1 MTAEAVQQEKQ
12 NIPWWVV
19 LLQGIAAVILGIFL
33 LAKPGMTM
41 VVVVQLIGIYWFVS
55 GIFQI
60 VAIFIDHTQWG
71 WKLFSGILGIIA
83 GMIIINHPLWS
94 PIMLTSV
101 LVIVLAIEGLIIG
114 IINLIQAF
122 KGGGWGVGI
131 LGALSILFGLVLL
144 ANVLLAT
151 FSVPWVLGVLGIVGG
166 IIAIIYSF
174 KLK

>member
-1 MTAEAVQQEKQ
+1 MTAEAVQQENQ

-19 LLQGIAAVILGIFL
+19 LLQGIAAVILGLFL

-41 VVVVQLIGIYWFVS
+41 VVVVQLIGIYWFVA

-83 GMIIINHPLWS
+83 GMIIIEHPLWS
-94 PIMLTSV
+94 PILLTSV
-101 LVIVLAIEGLIIG
+101 LIIVLGIEGLIIG

-166 IIAIIYSF
+166 VIAIIYSF
-174 KLK
+174 RLK

>member
-41 VVVVQLIGIYWFVS
+41 VVVVQLIGIYWFVA

-71 WKLFSGILGIIA
+71 WKLFSGVLGIIA

-101 LVIVLAIEGLIIG
+101 LVIVLGIEGLIIG

>member
-1 MTAEAVQQEKQ
+1 MTAEVVQQEKQ

-19 LLQGIAAVILGIFL
+19 LLQGIAAVILGLFL

-41 VVVVQLIGIYWFVS
+41 VVVVQLIGIYWFVA

-60 VAIFIDHTQWG
+60 VAIFIDHNQWG

-83 GMIIINHPLWS
+83 GLIIIKHPLWS

-101 LVIVLAIEGLIIG
+101 LVIVLGIEGLIIG

-144 ANVLLAT
+144 ANVMLAT
-151 FSVPWVLGVLGIVGG
+151 FFSPLGPGCSWYCWRCHCHNILVQ
-166 IIAIIYSF
+166 A
-174 KLK
+174 

>member
-101 LVIVLAIEGLIIG
+101 LVIVLGIEGLIIG

>member
-1 MTAEAVQQEKQ
+1 MSAEVVQQEKQ

-19 LLQGIAAVILGIFL
+19 LLQGIAAVILGVL
-33 LAKPGMTM
+33 LLTKPGMTM
-41 VVVVQLIGIYWFVS
+41 VVVVQLIGIYWFVA

-83 GMIIINHPLWS
+83 GMIIIKHPLWS

-101 LVIVLAIEGLIIG
+101 LIIVLGIEGLIIG
-114 IINLIQAF
+114 VINLIQAF

-131 LGALSILFGLVLL
+131 LGALSILIGLVLL
-144 ANVLLAT
+144 ANVLLAA

-174 KLK
+174 RLR

>member
-1 MTAEAVQQEKQ
+1 MTAEAVQQEKH

-19 LLQGIAAVILGIFL
+19 LLQGIAAVILGLLL
-33 LAKPGMTM
+33 LAKPGMTI

-55 GIFQI
+55 GLFQI

-83 GMIIINHPLWS
+83 GMIIIKHPLWS

-101 LVIVLAIEGLIIG
+101 LIIVLGIEGLIIG
-114 IINLIQAF
+114 VINLIQAF

-144 ANVLLAT
+144 ANVLLAA
-151 FSVPWVLGVLGIVGG
+151 FSVPWFLGVLGIVGG

-174 KLK
+174 RLK

>member
-1 MTAEAVQQEKQ
+1 MTAEAVQQEKH

-19 LLQGIAAVILGIFL
+19 LLQGIAAVILGLLL

-55 GIFQI
+55 GLFQI

-83 GMIIINHPLWS
+83 GMIIIKHPLWS

-101 LVIVLAIEGLIIG
+101 LIIVLGIEGLIIG
-114 IINLIQAF
+114 VINLIQAF

-144 ANVLLAT
+144 ANVLLAA
-151 FSVPWVLGVLGIVGG
+151 FSVPWFLGVLGIVGG
-166 IIAIIYSF
+166 IIAIFYSF
-174 KLK
+174 RLK

>member
-1 MTAEAVQQEKQ
+1 MTAEAVQQEER

-19 LLQGIAAVILGIFL
+19 LLQGIAAVILGLFL

-83 GMIIINHPLWS
+83 GMIIIQHPLWS
-94 PIMLTSV
+94 PILLTSV
-101 LVIVLAIEGLIIG
+101 LVIILGIEGIIIG

-131 LGALSILFGLVLL
+131 LGALSILFGIVLL
-144 ANVLLAT
+144 ANVMLAT

-166 IIAIIYSF
+166 IVAIIYSF
-174 KLK
+174 RLR

>member
-1 MTAEAVQQEKQ
+1 MTAEAVQQEKH

-19 LLQGIAAVILGIFL
+19 LLQGIAAVILGLLL

-55 GIFQI
+55 GLFQI

-71 WKLFSGILGIIA
+71 WKSFSGILGIIA
-83 GMIIINHPLWS
+83 GMIIIKHPLWS

-101 LVIVLAIEGLIIG
+101 LIIVLGIEGLIIG
-114 IINLIQAF
+114 VINLIQAF

-144 ANVLLAT
+144 ANVLLAA
-151 FSVPWVLGVLGIVGG
+151 FSVPWFLGVLGIVGG
-166 IIAIIYSF
+166 IIAIFYSF
-174 KLK
+174 RLK

>member
-1 MTAEAVQQEKQ
+1 MTAEAVQQEKH

-19 LLQGIAAVILGIFL
+19 LLQGIAAVILGLLL

-55 GIFQI
+55 GLFQI

-83 GMIIINHPLWS
+83 GMIIIKHPLWS

-101 LVIVLAIEGLIIG
+101 LIIVLGIEGLIIG
-114 IINLIQAF
+114 VINLIQAF

-144 ANVLLAT
+144 ANVLLAA
-151 FSVPWVLGVLGIVGG
+151 FSVPWFLGVLGIVGG

-174 KLK
+174 RLK

>member
-12 NIPWWVV
+12 HIPWWVV

-41 VVVVQLIGIYWFVS
+41 VVVVQLIGIYWFVA

-101 LVIVLAIEGLIIG
+101 LVIVLGIEGLIIG

-151 FSVPWVLGVLGIVGG
+151 FSVPWVLGVLGIIGG

>member
-1 MTAEAVQQEKQ
+1 MTAEVAQQDKQ
-12 NIPWWVV
+12 NIPWWIV
-19 LLQGIAAVILGIFL
+19 LLQGIAAVILGLFL

-41 VVVVQLIGIYWFVS
+41 VVVVQLVGIYWFVA

-83 GMIIINHPLWS
+83 GMIIIKHPLWS

-101 LVIVLAIEGLIIG
+101 LVIVLGIEGLIIG

-131 LGALSILFGLVLL
+131 LGALSILFGLILL

-166 IIAIIYSF
+166 VIAIVYSF
-174 KLK
+174 RLK

>member
-1 MTAEAVQQEKQ
+1 M
-12 NIPWWVV
+12 
-19 LLQGIAAVILGIFL
+19 ILGLFL

-41 VVVVQLIGIYWFVS
+41 VVVVQIIGIYWFVA

-83 GMIIINHPLWS
+83 GMIIIKHPLWS

-101 LVIVLAIEGLIIG
+101 LVIVLGIEGLIIG

-131 LGALSILFGLVLL
+131 LGVISIMIGIVLL
-144 ANVLLAT
+144 GNAFELVT
-151 FSVPWVLGVLGIVGG
+151 IVPWVVGIIGIVGG
-166 IIAIIYSF
+166 VIAIIYSF
-174 KLK
+174 RLK

>member
-1 MTAEAVQQEKQ
+1 MTAEAVPQEKQ

-19 LLQGIAAVILGIFL
+19 LLQGIAAVILGLFL

-41 VVVVQLIGIYWFVS
+41 VVVVQLIGIYWFVA

-83 GMIIINHPLWS
+83 GMIIIEHPLWS
-94 PIMLTSV
+94 PILLTSV
-101 LVIVLAIEGLIIG
+101 LIIVLGIEGLIIG

-166 IIAIIYSF
+166 VIAIIYSF
-174 KLK
+174 RLK

>member
-1 MTAEAVQQEKQ
+1 MTAEVVQQEKQ

-19 LLQGIAAVILGIFL
+19 LLQGIAAVILGLFL

-41 VVVVQLIGIYWFVS
+41 VVVVQLIGIYWFVA

-83 GMIIINHPLWS
+83 GMIIIKHPLWS

-101 LVIVLAIEGLIIG
+101 LVIVLGIEGLIIG
-114 IINLIQAF
+114 IINLIQAI

-131 LGALSILFGLVLL
+131 LGALSILIGLVLL
-144 ANVLLAT
+144 ANVMLAT

-166 IIAIIYSF
+166 VIAIIYSF
-174 KLK
+174 RLR

>member
-1 MTAEAVQQEKQ
+1 M
-12 NIPWWVV
+12 
-19 LLQGIAAVILGIFL
+19 ILGLFL

-41 VVVVQLIGIYWFVS
+41 VVVVQLVGIYWFVA

-83 GMIIINHPLWS
+83 GMIIIKHPLWS
-94 PIMLTSV
+94 PIMLTTV
-101 LVIVLAIEGLIIG
+101 LVIVLGIEGIIIG

-131 LGALSILFGLVLL
+131 LGALSILFGLILL

-174 KLK
+174 RLK

>member
-1 MTAEAVQQEKQ
+1 M
-12 NIPWWVV
+12 
-19 LLQGIAAVILGIFL
+19 ILGLFL

-41 VVVVQLIGIYWFVS
+41 VVVVQIIGIYWFVA

-83 GMIIINHPLWS
+83 GMIIIKHPLWS

-101 LVIVLAIEGLIIG
+101 LVIVLGIEGLIIG

-131 LGALSILFGLVLL
+131 LGALSILFGLILL

-166 IIAIIYSF
+166 VIAIIYSF
-174 KLK
+174 RLK

>member
-1 MTAEAVQQEKQ
+1 MTAEAVQPEKQ

-19 LLQGIAAVILGIFL
+19 LLHGIAAVILGLFL

-55 GIFQI
+55 GLFQI

-83 GMIIINHPLWS
+83 GMIIIKHPLWS

-101 LVIVLAIEGLIIG
+101 LIIVLGIEGLIIG
-114 IINLIQAF
+114 VINLIQAF

-174 KLK
+174 RLK

>member
-19 LLQGIAAVILGIFL
+19 LLQGIAAVILGLFL

-41 VVVVQLIGIYWFVS
+41 VVVVQLIGIYWFVA

-83 GMIIINHPLWS
+83 GMIIIEHPLWS
-94 PIMLTSV
+94 PILLTSV
-101 LVIVLAIEGLIIG
+101 LIIVLGIEGLIIG

-166 IIAIIYSF
+166 VIAIIYSF
-174 KLK
+174 RLK

>member
-19 LLQGIAAVILGIFL
+19 LLQGIAAVILGLFL

-41 VVVVQLIGIYWFVS
+41 IVVVQLIGIYWFVA

-83 GMIIINHPLWS
+83 GMIIIKHPLWS
-94 PIMLTSV
+94 PILLTSV
-101 LVIVLAIEGLIIG
+101 LIIVLGIEGLIIG

-122 KGGGWGVGI
+122 KGGGWGVAI

-166 IIAIIYSF
+166 VIAIIYSF
-174 KLK
+174 RLK

>member
-1 MTAEAVQQEKQ
+1 MTAEAVQPEKQ

-19 LLQGIAAVILGIFL
+19 LLQGIAAVILGLFL

-55 GIFQI
+55 GLFQI

-83 GMIIINHPLWS
+83 GMIIIKHPLWS

-101 LVIVLAIEGLIIG
+101 LIIVLGIEGLIIG
-114 IINLIQAF
+114 VINLIQAF

-174 KLK
+174 RLK

>member
-1 MTAEAVQQEKQ
+1 MTAEAVQQEKH

-19 LLQGIAAVILGIFL
+19 LLQGIAAVILGLLL
-33 LAKPGMTM
+33 LAKPGMTI

-55 GIFQI
+55 GLFQI

-83 GMIIINHPLWS
+83 GMIIIKHPLWS

-101 LVIVLAIEGLIIG
+101 LIIVLGIEGLIIG
-114 IINLIQAF
+114 VINLIQAF

-144 ANVLLAT
+144 ANVLLAA
-151 FSVPWVLGVLGIVGG
+151 FSVPWFLGVLGIVGG
-166 IIAIIYSF
+166 IIAIFYSF
-174 KLK
+174 RLK